1 MTRKTNS
8 SEAPAVPTHEEGFRS
23 WWMKLMIGDDLVKAQ
38 KRMRYAGIAGFVSA
52 GIGFIVAFMAV
63 GGADAAGTPLIGGR
77 AFTFVMAEAS
87 LTAFLAFGVLKRN
100 RAAASLLFFG
110 FFAVKTAAFFA
121 GVGKPILLV
130 HLVIFGYF
138 FFQGMRGALTFH
150 QLTHPRPAI
159 APLPGTR
166 KPGSIRELGTP
177 D

>member
-1 MTRKTNS
+1 MTRETDS
-8 SEAPAVPTHEEGFRS
+8 SGTPAIPTHERGFRS

-38 KRMRYAGIAGFVSA
+38 KRMRYAGIAGFVS
-52 GIGFIVAFMAV
+52 VAILFV
-63 GGADAAGTPLIGGR
+63 GALMSFGGVDAAGTPLIGGR

-110 FFAVKTAAFFA
+110 FFVVKTAAFFA

-150 QLTHPRPAI
+150 QLTHPRRAI
-159 APLPGTR
+159 APCPGTR
-166 KPGSIRELGTP
+166 KPGPIRELRTP
-177 D
+177 